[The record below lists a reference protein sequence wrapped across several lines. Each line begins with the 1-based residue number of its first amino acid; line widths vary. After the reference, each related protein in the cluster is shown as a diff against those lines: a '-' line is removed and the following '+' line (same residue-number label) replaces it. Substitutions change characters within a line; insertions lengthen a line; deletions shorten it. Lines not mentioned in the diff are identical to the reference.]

1 MKRLLVVEDSD
12 EDFEAVV
19 HVAERSRIPSSLVRA
34 TDAEFAMDLLLASKE
49 QAFDLILLDN
59 NLPGMSGVEM
69 LQHVRSERRALHIP
83 TVILTTSS
91 NPREC
96 AACYRAGANGY
107 HVKAVAFDEWRQ
119 TLGLILEYWLKSAQ
133 LPKVDGWNP

>member
-19 HVAERSRIPSSLVRA
+19 RVAERSAIPSSLVRA

-69 LQHVRSERRALHIP
+69 LQHVRSERKLQHIP
-83 TVILTTSS
+83 TVILTTSA

-96 AACYRAGANGY
+96 VACYRAGANAY

-119 TLGLILEYWLKSAQ
+119 TLGLILEYWLKSTQ
-133 LPKVDGWNP
+133 LPNVDGWNP